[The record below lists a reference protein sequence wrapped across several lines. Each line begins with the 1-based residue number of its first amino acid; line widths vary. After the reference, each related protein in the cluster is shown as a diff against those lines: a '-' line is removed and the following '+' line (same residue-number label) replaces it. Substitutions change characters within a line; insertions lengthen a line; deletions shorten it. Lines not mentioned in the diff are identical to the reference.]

1 MKLAIKGHPERGKE
15 VLQLLEMFGGKAK
28 KTWLGTDKESAYFI
42 DTKGKVDNFPL
53 ANCANQKIYKIFTL
67 EEFEQLYPYK
77 IGDKVCS
84 DNCLFYDDDGLY
96 TISNPFEIIRMEWNA
111 ALDTITCEIKKHHT
125 ILVTTVETIKPYNIM
140 KTKVKELKDYLK
152 PGYVVEYEE
161 GNKYVITQ
169 DVHGNMF
176 GIQLGEALLW
186 SSLTSLDSITKVYQ
200 INKPGCLHKIY
211 SKDYLTLVWERKEV
225 ELTMQQIA
233 DKFGINVDQIRIK
246 K

>member
-1 MKLAIKGHPERGKE
+1 MKLAIKGHLTRGKE
-15 VLQLLEMFGGKAK
+15 VIKLLEMLGGKDIIGY
-28 KTWLGTDKESAYFI
+28 TGGSDDTCYFI
-42 DTKGKVDNFPL
+42 GPVTKRICIGYCSGYL
-53 ANCANQKIYKIFTL
+53 KISL
-67 EEFEQLYPYK
+67 EEFEAKYPYK
-77 IGDKVCS
+77 VGEKVLYLNGRKEWVEGIIDKMIWN
-84 DNCLFYDDDGLY
+84 DNNGTLTYYVNNIDG
-96 TISNPFEIIRMEWNA
+96 TSAGPS
-111 ALDTITCEIKKHHT
+111 
-125 ILVTTVETIKPYNIM
+125 TTMFLKPM
-140 KTKVKELKDYLK
+140 KQKELKDYLK

-176 GIQLGEALLW
+176 GIQLGEAVLW

-233 DKFGINVDQIRIK
+233 DKFGIDVNQLKIK

>member
-1 MKLAIKGHPERGKE
+1 MFLKPMK
-15 VLQLLEMFGGKAK
+15 
-28 KTWLGTDKESAYFI
+28 
-42 DTKGKVDNFPL
+42 N
-53 ANCANQKIYKIFTL
+53 
-67 EEFEQLYPYK
+67 
-77 IGDKVCS
+77 
-84 DNCLFYDDDGLY
+84 
-96 TISNPFEIIRMEWNA
+96 
-111 ALDTITCEIKKHHT
+111 
-125 ILVTTVETIKPYNIM
+125 
-140 KTKVKELKDYLK
+140 KELKDYLK

-176 GIQLGEALLW
+176 GIQLGKAVLW

-211 SKDYLTLVWERKEV
+211 STDYLTLVWERKEV

-233 DKFGINVDQIRIK
+233 DKFGIDVNKLKIK